1 MMGGLLATALV
12 IGFWLLLWAGAT
24 WAGPDTRDGRDWRRH
39 RSVTGRSG
47 RPFD

>member
-24 WAGPDTRDGRDWRRH
+24 WPDTRDGRDWRRH